1 MSTAVIE
8 LQQLTKKKA
17 AIMLAG
23 IAVVLLALGSF
34 GGNAGIVF
42 AILAGLMLTGMPI
55 SISLGLTVQIGRASC
70 RVTV

>member
-23 IAVVLLALGSF
+23 IADRKSVV
-34 GGNAGIVF
+34 
-42 AILAGLMLTGMPI
+42 
-55 SISLGLTVQIGRASC
+55 
-70 RVTV
+70 